1 MNMSMRL
8 EKVNY
13 IYGSGSGYEKHALK
27 DINLEI
33 HDGEFI
39 GVVGHTGSGK
49 STLTQL
55 LNGLEKPTSGKI
67 FYNDRDI
74 SEKEF
79 PLRELRGKVGLV
91 FQYPEHQLFEIS
103 VIKDVEFGPRN
114 LGLSNLEI
122 ERRSYQALKMV
133 GIGEELLDVSPHALS
148 GGQKRRVAIAGVLAM
163 KPEILIL
170 DEPTA
175 GLDPRGR
182 DEILD
187 LVQKLHQEKRITILL
202 ISHSMDDVA
211 KYAQRVIVLNQGKL
225 VLDGTPR
232 SIFQYEE
239 ELRKIG
245 LGVPQSTR
253 IMHLLSRAGA
263 AVNTNAITPEE
274 AADSIVR
281 WIKEK

>member
-1 MNMSMRL
+1 MSMRL
-8 EKVNY
+8 ENVNY

-33 HDGEFI
+33 QDGEFI

-74 SEKEF
+74 LGKEF
-79 PLRELRGKVGLV
+79 SLRELRGKVGLV

-133 GIGEELLDVSPHALS
+133 GIGDELLDVSPHSLS

-163 KPEILIL
+163 QPEILIL

-187 LVQKLHQEKRITILL
+187 LVQRLHQEKRITILL

-239 ELRKIG
+239 ELSKIG

-253 IMHLLSRAGA
+253 IMHLLGRAGA
-263 AVNTNAITPEE
+263 AVNTDAITPEE